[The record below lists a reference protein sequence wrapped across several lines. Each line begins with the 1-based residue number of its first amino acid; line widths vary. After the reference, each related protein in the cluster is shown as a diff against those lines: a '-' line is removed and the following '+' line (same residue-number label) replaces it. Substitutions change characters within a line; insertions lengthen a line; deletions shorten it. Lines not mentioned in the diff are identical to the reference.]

1 MNSRIV
7 AVASLSCPAK
17 TVTVFVGLCSFCVAT
32 ATMREFIQQAPSS
45 PSYALFKGR
54 DLVYFMPR
62 EFIEGKDIND
72 IAMDLK
78 DAFDENCK

>member
-1 MNSRIV
+1 
-7 AVASLSCPAK
+7 
-17 TVTVFVGLCSFCVAT
+17 
-32 ATMREFIQQAPSS
+32 SS

-62 EFIEGKDIND
+62 EFIEGRDIND

>member
-1 MNSRIV
+1 
-7 AVASLSCPAK
+7 
-17 TVTVFVGLCSFCVAT
+17 
-32 ATMREFIQQAPSS
+32 
-45 PSYALFKGR
+45 ALFKGR

-62 EFIEGKDIND
+62 EFIEGRDIND